1 MKKVK
6 LPKGMRY
13 YKKNGV
19 EDLTRVEIRYM
30 KNYKSKS
37 KLVNFD
43 GSVKNLNL
51 IKSQLETEMSK
62 SDYIDPTRMNLN
74 QLLDQYISTKLQKES
89 TQISQKNNYD
99 QFVKRS
105 NNIGSMRIDKIKTF
119 HLQNVV
125 DQLIEE
131 GIAPK
136 TIRNYFSPISAS
148 LNHAEKQGL
157 IPHKSPTKNVNRP
170 AVKKTEVAM
179 WSIDQF
185 NEFITQAKM
194 IADSYGKLNQYH
206 KYSSHYLL
214 MVEFIRHTGM
224 RVYEVCGLKWDDFN
238 ADTNEITINKT
249 LKYTT
254 GNSFVIED
262 TKTSHSERTIP
273 LTIEA
278 SKILAELYFHIDNPF
293 IFNIGGKPFRSNN
306 VARVFTKFAKELN
319 MPLPFRLR
327 DNRKLF
333 ISEALSKGIPPQD
346 IADYCG
352 TSIEQISKTYG
363 RSDDQSLLKLAKRL
377 SANA

>member
-6 LPKGMRY
+6 LPKGMSY

-30 KNYKSKS
+30 KDYKRKS
-37 KLVNFD
+37 ILVKFD
-43 GSVKNLNL
+43 GSIKYLNL
-51 IKSQLETEMSK
+51 KKSQLQAEMSK
-62 SDYIDPTRMNLN
+62 SDYIDPARMNLN
-74 QLLDQYISTKLQKES
+74 QLLDQYISTRKRES
-89 TQISQKNNYD
+89 TKISNKNNYD

-125 DQLIEE
+125 DQMIIE
-131 GIAPK
+131 GLAPK

-179 WSIDQF
+179 WSLDQY
-185 NEFITQAKM
+185 NEFITKAKT

-206 KYSSHYLL
+206 KYSSQYLL

-254 GNSFVIED
+254 GSNFVIED

-273 LTIEA
+273 LTKEA
-278 SKILAELYFHIDNPF
+278 SKILEELYFHIDNPF

-333 ISEALSKGIPPQD
+333 ISEALSLGVPPQN

-363 RSDDQSLLKLAKRL
+363 RSDDQSLLKLAKVMG
-377 SANA
+377 SNG

>member
-6 LPKGMRY
+6 LPKGMSY

-30 KNYKSKS
+30 KDYKRKS
-37 KLVNFD
+37 ILVKFD
-43 GSVKNLNL
+43 GSIKYLNL
-51 IKSQLETEMSK
+51 KKSQLQAEMSK
-62 SDYIDPTRMNLN
+62 SDYIDPARMNLN
-74 QLLDQYISTKLQKES
+74 QLLDQYISTRKRES
-89 TQISQKNNYD
+89 TKISNKNNYD

-170 AVKKTEVAM
+170 AVKKTEVNM
-179 WSIDQF
+179 WSLDQY

-206 KYSSHYLL
+206 RYSSHYLL

-224 RVYEVCGLKWDDFN
+224 RVYEVCGLTWDDFN

-262 TKTSHSERTIP
+262 TKNSHSERTIP
-273 LTIEA
+273 LTKEA
-278 SKILAELYFHIDNPF
+278 SKILEELYFHIDNPF

-333 ISEALSKGIPPQD
+333 ISEALSEGVPPQD

-363 RSDDQSLLKLAKRL
+363 RSDDQSLLKLAKVMG
-377 SANA
+377 SNG

>member
-6 LPKGMRY
+6 FPTGIRFAKSKGVIDY
-13 YKKNGV
+13 
-19 EDLTRVEIRYM
+19 TRIEIRFT
-30 KNYKSKS
+30 YKTKPYTYTVKYEGLTEA
-37 KLVNFD
+37 KL
-43 GSVKNLNL
+43 LQA
-51 IKSQLETEMSK
+51 QLKAQVSK
-62 SDYIDPTRMNLN
+62 SDHIDPARMNLN
-74 QLLDQYISTKLQKES
+74 QLLDQYISTRKRES
-89 TQISQKNNYD
+89 TKISNKNNYD

-119 HLQNVV
+119 HLQNVI

-170 AVKKTEVAM
+170 AVKKTEVNM
-179 WSIDQF
+179 WSLDQY

-206 KYSSHYLL
+206 RYSSHYLL
-214 MVEFIRHTGM
+214 MVDFIRHTGM
-224 RVYEVCGLKWDDFN
+224 RVYEVCGLKWDDFD

-254 GNSFVIED
+254 GSSFVIED

-278 SKILAELYFHIDNPF
+278 SKILEELYFHIDNPF

-333 ISEALSKGIPPQD
+333 ISEALSLGVPPQD

-363 RSDDQSLLKLAKRL
+363 RSDDQSLLKLAKVMG
-377 SANA
+377 SNG

>member
-6 LPKGMRY
+6 FPTGIRFAKSKGVIDY
-13 YKKNGV
+13 
-19 EDLTRVEIRYM
+19 TRIEIRFT
-30 KNYKSKS
+30 YKTKPYTYTVKYEGLTEA
-37 KLVNFD
+37 KL
-43 GSVKNLNL
+43 LQA
-51 IKSQLETEMSK
+51 QLKAQVSK
-62 SDYIDPTRMNLN
+62 SDHIDPARMNLN
-74 QLLDQYISTKLQKES
+74 QLLDQYISTRKRES
-89 TQISQKNNYD
+89 TKISNKNNYD

-170 AVKKTEVAM
+170 AVKKTEVNM

-206 KYSSHYLL
+206 RYSSHYLL

-278 SKILAELYFHIDNPF
+278 SKILQELYFHIDNPF

-333 ISEALSKGIPPQD
+333 ISEALSLGVPPQD

-363 RSDDQSLLKLAKRL
+363 RSDDQSLLKLAKVMG
-377 SANA
+377 SNG